1 MMADPSSCFVS
12 AGPGFFQIQHG
23 EKYIQLK
30 NYTDQLEAELRET
43 KSKMQALTTSNDEL
57 RECKTLKA
65 QPSTRQFPSPTRST
79 MGGISMQQQDGGAL
93 VTQANQFNRPS
104 MRSMGRAY
112 AVDASTS
119 SMRNSMANMGG
130 PETPRTIQ
138 RPNVGMGEFSS
149 IGPATWWAQNSG
161 RATENTGAS
170 ISTNGFPFQETT
182 KINPT
187 TPVKLVI
194 PFSFETILEAI
205 DSSTEMSLGSSSS
218 QVDLKHLSLELADT
232 KDLLTES
239 TAGDQCE
246 EGIERL
252 SLRISEEENASTNSV
267 YLSSTPSRPLA
278 SQAPLNDPQH
288 IPKGA
293 NRSPMTHSA
302 PRVAQRYQLR
312 HPDDLIAEASEQK
325 RIVDECKIKS
335 HPNS

>member
-1 MMADPSSCFVS
+1 
-12 AGPGFFQIQHG
+12 
-23 EKYIQLK
+23 
-30 NYTDQLEAELRET
+30 
-43 KSKMQALTTSNDEL
+43 
-57 RECKTLKA
+57 
-65 QPSTRQFPSPTRST
+65 
-79 MGGISMQQQDGGAL
+79 
-93 VTQANQFNRPS
+93 
-104 MRSMGRAY
+104 
-112 AVDASTS
+112 
-119 SMRNSMANMGG
+119 
-130 PETPRTIQ
+130 
-138 RPNVGMGEFSS
+138 
-149 IGPATWWAQNSG
+149 
-161 RATENTGAS
+161 
-170 ISTNGFPFQETT
+170 
-182 KINPT
+182 
-187 TPVKLVI
+187 
-194 PFSFETILEAI
+194 
-205 DSSTEMSLGSSSS
+205 MSLGSSSS

-325 RIVDECKIKS
+325 RIVDELVQLEGKRRRKEEELARIYKRNTNREGNECKIKS